1 MQQLTQNINDRRYF
15 FFSFFKSQ
23 SAAVNCIWKRWRRR
37 FYCLKSRLFVA
48 RVNGSRAVP
57 LTAFHVVV
65 KSKLN
70 GLTGY
75 VCYTPLN
82 FLHQKNSASFCYIDF
97 FIFSSSSRRES
108 FAKNVLFFFFFSI
121 DQFFERFLKRM
132 LERNWGLSVQTK
144 WRKLQEEG
152 LRIKL

>member
-57 LTAFHVVV
+57 LTASHVVV

-82 FLHQKNSASFCYIDF
+82 FLHQKNLASFCYIDF
-97 FIFSSSSRRES
+97 F
-108 FAKNVLFFFFFSI
+108 LFFLRVKASQKMSFFSFSFQLI
-121 DQFFERFLKRM
+121 SSLKGSWKGC
-132 LERNWGLSVQTK
+132 LNGIEAYQCKQNGENFK
-144 WRKLQEEG
+144 K
-152 LRIKL
+152 KA

>member
-82 FLHQKNSASFCYIDF
+82 FLHQKNLASFCYIDF
-97 FIFSSSSRRES
+97 FIFSSICRRES